1 MEQLSNEFR
10 DLKDEYLQRV
20 IAVADNNGKESQLE
34 KQILKKCSELE
45 EKYEIGLKQKL
56 EDTARIIIATGGI
69 AEK

>member
-45 EKYEIGLKQKL
+45 ENYEIGLKQKL